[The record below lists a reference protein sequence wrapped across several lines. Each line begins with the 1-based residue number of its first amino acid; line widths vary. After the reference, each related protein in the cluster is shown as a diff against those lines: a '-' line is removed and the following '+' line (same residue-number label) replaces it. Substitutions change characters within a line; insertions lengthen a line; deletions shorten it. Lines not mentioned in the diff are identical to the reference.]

1 MINKSIA
8 SIMKAAK
15 ESKGFK
21 YYWGM
26 REESFAPEFVNYVN
40 SFLKDKT
47 IETKMDK
54 IYKRDI
60 D

>member
-1 MINKSIA
+1 
-8 SIMKAAK
+8 
-15 ESKGFK
+15 
-21 YYWGM
+21 M

-47 IETKMDK
+47 IETKMDE

-60 D
+60 DLNKIIKDSNN